1 MMKSLISEHK
11 PYDCK
16 IELEPDTSLYKGT
29 IYSTSPR
36 VEKAFKRVYRWKS
49 RQMVY
54 SKIRISCR
62 LPCIVPTQESRE
74 ITTIHGIQEAES
86 VDETERLSYHK
97 N

>member
-1 MMKSLISEHK
+1 MKSLIPEHR

-16 IELEPDTSLYKGT
+16 IELESDTPLYKGT

-36 VEKAFKRVYRWKS
+36 VEKAFKRVHRWKFG
-49 RQMVY
+49 QMVY
-54 SKIRISCR
+54 SKIRISDR
-62 LPCIVPTQESRE
+62 LPCVVPTQEIRE

-86 VDETERLSYHK
+86 MDETERLSYLK